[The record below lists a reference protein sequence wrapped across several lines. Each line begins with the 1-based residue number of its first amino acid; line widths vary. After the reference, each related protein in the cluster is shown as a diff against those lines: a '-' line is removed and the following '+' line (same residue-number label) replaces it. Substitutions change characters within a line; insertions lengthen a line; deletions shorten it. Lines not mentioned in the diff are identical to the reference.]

1 MRRVFGFFIKFC
13 HKVEVV
19 GIDASLD
26 CASDGR
32 HRHVVGINPPPPL
45 IGIFPSRSICSRF
58 LHRVT
63 IYFQYHRFSV
73 TPPFVVNAAAMPR
86 ESHTLPAKFERS
98 YLGLIIFVISIILG
112 VIFSYF

>member
-1 MRRVFGFFIKFC
+1 MRALIVPAMG
-13 HKVEVV
+13 
-19 GIDASLD
+19 DTAMLYASI
-26 CASDGR
+26 
-32 HRHVVGINPPPPL
+32 HHPPL

-86 ESHTLPAKFERS
+86 VSHTLPAKFERS
-98 YLGLIIFVISIILG
+98 YLGLMMFVISIIFGVILG